1 MAAIFQIF
9 RNHWF
14 KIAMLTIV
22 TLFFMKKEISFQIN
36 LRNREAQPKEKV
48 QTGRY
53 TESRITEHKTDDT
66 FLSIFNLFEM
76 LPTGKN
82 LKEAFEATSQAQ
94 KVSFV
99 KRFGKVAK
107 DEQIKFGIPA
117 SVILAEA
124 MIQSSVGT
132 REMAVQYN
140 NFFALPC
147 GKHWKGA
154 HLTEGT
160 ECYRAYSSAWESFRD
175 HSIFLTKS
183 IEQPNTKDY
192 KAWVAAIADSFGTKE
207 DYATLLV
214 EVIEQYELFLLD
226 K

>member
-1 MAAIFQIF
+1 MIAFFQIF

-14 KIAMLTIV
+14 KIAIV
-22 TLFFMKKEISFQIN
+22 AIFMLFFLKKEISFQIN
-36 LRNREAQPKEKV
+36 MRNREAQPKEKV

-53 TESRITEHKTDDT
+53 TENRISDNKSNDA
-66 FLSIFNLFEM
+66 FFSIFNLLDL
-76 LPTGKN
+76 LPSGKN
-82 LKEAFEATSQAQ
+82 LKEAFEETSQSQ
-94 KVSFV
+94 KVAFV

-132 REMAVQYN
+132 RDLSLNQN

-147 GKHWKGA
+147 GKHWKGKEI
-154 HLTEGT
+154 TEGS
-160 ECYRAYSSAWESFRD
+160 ECFRVYASAWDSFRD
-175 HSIFLTKS
+175 HSNFLIQS
-183 IEQPNTKDY
+183 IGNPNTKDY
-192 KAWVAAIADSFGTKE
+192 KIWIAAIVENFGTKE
-207 DYATLLV
+207 DYAELLV
-214 EVIEQYELFLLD
+214 QVIEQYELYLLD